1 MDEKVR
7 VIEAFPFVGHMED
20 RPQARLFASA
30 RTQRLDDR
38 AVLAREGAECGYL
51 PFILAG
57 TLRVYKIGEQGKEL
71 TLYRVERGESCIL
84 TATCILNQGDFPAIA
99 VAEGATEVWL
109 VPASLFVANVDEYPV
124 WRRYLF
130 SLYSQRLEV
139 VLSLV
144 EEVAFHHVDARIAA
158 FLVENAPADTLQ
170 TTHQQLASEIGT
182 SREVASRIL
191 KDFESEGL
199 LVISRGM
206 IRIVDRGALK
216 RRSGM

>member
-1 MDEKVR
+1 MEKER
-7 VIEAFPFVGHMED
+7 VVGVFPFIGEMAE

-30 RTQRLDDR
+30 RIQRLEDGM
-38 AVLAREGAECGYL
+38 VLAREGAECGYL
-51 PFILAG
+51 PFILSG

-84 TATCILNQGDFPAIA
+84 TATCILNRGDFPAIA
-99 VAEGATEVWL
+99 VAEGPTEVWL
-109 VPASLFVANVDEYPV
+109 VPASFFVTYVDEYPE

-130 SLYSQRLEV
+130 ALYSQRLEV

-144 EEVAFHHVDARIAA
+144 EEVAFHHVDVRIAA
-158 FLVENAPADTLQ
+158 FLVEHAATGTLQ
-170 TTHQQLASEIGT
+170 TTHQQLASEVGT

-199 LVISRGM
+199 LLISRGM
-206 IRIVDRGALK
+206 IRILDRDALK
-216 RRSGM
+216 KRAGI